1 MSSIN
6 IFPNLAITQ
15 ELQHIYNVAS
25 NLATLN
31 LPSLTTTALTAQ
43 AQLAVQAQV
52 QAQLAAQAQV
62 QAQWTELAASFNN
75 LASFTQ
81 TALTAQYTAQ
91 YQHLLQNVIESCNKI
106 YQQILS
112 SPYYDQASY
121 IDEIESSVK
130 SLLAEIQT
138 QSHSATTDVDE
149 LKSKATASITSLSS
163 YLPSSDKLN
172 VKSALEFLLLI
183 ITLPDASDDTK
194 LLQYCL
200 QLSLILVIIARYFA
214 SLRNEQNTQSTDTE
228 KQREV

>member
-15 ELQHIYNVAS
+15 ELQHIYSVAS
-25 NLATLN
+25 SLATLN
-31 LPSLTTTALTAQ
+31 LPSLTTTALTT
-43 AQLAVQAQV
+43 
-52 QAQLAAQAQV
+52 QAQLAAQAQWATQAQWAA

-75 LASFTQ
+75 LASYTQ
-81 TALTAQYTAQ
+81 AALTAQHTVQ
-91 YQHLLQNVIESCNKI
+91 YQHLLQNVIEPCNKI

-112 SPYYDQASY
+112 SPYYNQVPY

-130 SLLAEIQT
+130 SLLTEIQT

-172 VKSALEFLLLI
+172 IKSALEFLLLI
-183 ITLPDASDDTK
+183 ITLPDTGDDTM

-200 QLSLILVIIARYFA
+200 QWALILVIIGRYFS
-214 SLRNEQNTQSTDTE
+214 SLND
-228 KQREV
+228 